1 MSTVI
6 TMTEQNDDDQ
16 RPITRYETAYEV
28 VADRLRRRILAGEW
42 EWRTPLPSEP
52 ALGEHYG
59 VSRPTVRRALDIL
72 AGEDLIEKRP
82 GKGTFV
88 IWQRPGDGQP

>member
-1 MSTVI
+1 
-6 TMTEQNDDDQ
+6 MTEEDDDQ

-28 VADRLRRRILAGEW
+28 VADRLRRRITRGEW

-52 ALGEHYG
+52 ALAEHYG
-59 VSRPTVRRALDIL
+59 VSRPTVRSALAIL
-72 AGEDLIEKRP
+72 VEEGLVEKRP

-88 IWQRPGDGQP
+88 IWQP